1 MNPND
6 LSPPPPPPNTDGRK
20 STDITVTNQD
30 NTGTHAVPPA
40 VASSHRWSSNMALP
54 ELEKLICD
62 EKEFRTSKY
71 LNYALQNLS
80 TLSLQEKSN
89 PDYEIP
95 SEKMTHNKVEDDVPQ
110 RVMAELALSLQ
121 MQTQSCHDE
130 IGRIGA
136 ELRAIVPRCSADLS
150 RLKVGMENL
159 KDDAKALLEAHIARR
174 KSLSVYQGDHDESLS
189 DWNYEKDESKVHE
202 CGEDHHPLRER
213 ESSHHDD
220 GRKETATR
228 SSISSEQDLDMGGD
242 RNDNDDNNDADD
254 DDNHRQS
261 SFSFTPTTALE
272 TLSTLHA
279 LKHNLNSA
287 KQVLVAA
294 STYNQ
299 TLAKIPSLLN
309 PSMIHQC
316 VQAWMDLEHGAK
328 ALSGMPG
335 KEQRQEEIQVI
346 RQEILTL
353 LKPVLLHALNKV
365 DSRLGPLQTCVS
377 LYQSLGEMPSLMD
390 EYVKVRPSSV
400 HKLWFDYR
408 KLPVDKSSIGLD
420 HVGDVTRDNIES
432 IGNLEGIAQA
442 PEAGEKENDDSSMMH
457 EDGDPSMSF
466 ITWLPT
472 WYDAVLELL
481 SEERRRAHAVFGA
494 EMAPEVMVKVLNQC
508 FRPISSS
515 FEKRLAALCGA
526 DAELMRSGGGQLF
539 DAICRAYAS
548 TLQFL
553 SVAYEQMV
561 DFDNHA
567 SSSMNVTTEGG
578 AYDASSGNKTPVQL
592 HLITLDTFAAIV
604 SPFAA
609 HQRNFFSL
617 ESNYSGV
624 STRVLSTDL
633 HKAVSGRLINSSDMQ
648 ESVEQL
654 ASLATSIF
662 PLVQGSSQ
670 CAVITFVVLY
680 C

>member
-1 MNPND
+1 MNTND
-6 LSPPPPPPNTDGRK
+6 PPPPPNTDGRK

-30 NTGTHAVPPA
+30 KTGTHAVPPA
-40 VASSHRWSSNMALP
+40 AVASSYRSSSNTALP
-54 ELEKLICD
+54 ELEKLISD
-62 EKEFRTSKY
+62 KKEFSIATY

-89 PDYEIP
+89 SDYEIP
-95 SEKMTHNKVEDDVPQ
+95 SEKMTHNKVEDDVSQ

-174 KSLSVYQGDHDESLS
+174 KSLAVYQGDRDDSLS
-189 DWNYEKDESKVHE
+189 GWDYEKDESKVHE
-202 CGEDHHPLRER
+202 SGEDHHRLRER

-220 GRKETATR
+220 GRKETTAR

-242 RNDNDDNNDADD
+242 RNDNGDNIDAADD
-254 DDNHRQS
+254 DDNRRRS

-279 LKHNLNSA
+279 LKHNLTSA

-309 PSMIHQC
+309 PSTIHQC

-335 KEQRQEEIQVI
+335 KEQRQEEIQEI

-408 KLPVDKSSIGLD
+408 KLSVDKSSVGLN
-420 HVGDVTRDNIES
+420 HVGDVTRDNVES
-432 IGNLEGIAQA
+432 IGDLEGIAQA
-442 PEAGEKENDDSSMMH
+442 PEEEEKDNDDVSMMH
-457 EDGDPSMSF
+457 EDSNPSMNF

-494 EMAPEVMVKVLNQC
+494 ELAPEVMVKVLNQC

-561 DFDNHA
+561 DFDTNT

-578 AYDASSGNKTPVQL
+578 AYDASSGNKTPIQL

-609 HQRNFFSL
+609 HQRNFAAL
-617 ESNYSGV
+617 ESYYSGV
-624 STRVLSTDL
+624 STRGLSTDL

-648 ESVEQL
+648 KSVEQL
-654 ASLATSIF
+654 VSLATSIF

-670 CAVITFVVLY
+670 CAVITFVMRY